1 MALVNDRKGAV
12 KKLKTLAFNSKCET
26 ALFREKIEKTFYT
39 PVLPNGVE
47 SSEVVYGG
55 VPCDV
60 LSPEIYA
67 SNRVVLYIHGGSFV
81 GGSRASYRCFC
92 SSLASK
98 SCARVVIP
106 EFRLAPAFPYPSAL
120 EDIQSVF
127 RALYTEEQVTS
138 SLGNDKDSPN
148 ANPELI
154 IAADGSG
161 ASIALALIFNLRER
175 YRRSI
180 SHVVLFSPWLNLSSS
195 SNLLVA
201 KKLGDDIT
209 TSDVLRKSAS
219 VYTYEAN
226 TSTPLVSPILATDEQ
241 LENFPPV
248 FIQMGDTEILKAD
261 AQAFVERLISTG
273 NQAELDLWPD
283 MMFMFQMADDYLHE
297 SHLAMDKVGK
307 ILTGNGSGE
316 DSVRSVKVENKPR
329 LEQSIHSE
337 A

>member
-12 KKLKTLAFNSKCET
+12 KKLKTLAFSSKSET
-26 ALFREKIEKTFYT
+26 GAFREKIDRTFYI

-47 SSEVVYGG
+47 YSEVLYGG
-55 VPCDV
+55 VQCDV

-67 SNRVVLYIHGGSFV
+67 SNRVVLYVHGGSFV
-81 GGSRASYRCFC
+81 GGSRAAYRCFC

-98 SCARVVIP
+98 ACARLVIP
-106 EFRLAPAFPYPSAL
+106 EFRLAPASPFPAAL

-127 RALYTEEQVTS
+127 KALYTDEQVAS
-138 SLGNDKDSPN
+138 SLGNDKESPLST
-148 ANPELI
+148 PEFI

-175 YRRSI
+175 YRQCI
-180 SHVVLFSPWLNLSSS
+180 SNVVLFSPWLNLSPDSPVLS
-195 SNLLVA
+195 A
-201 KKLGDDIT
+201 KKMFDDIT
-209 TSDVLRKSAS
+209 TSDVLRKSSS

-226 TSTPLVSPILATDEQ
+226 ASTPLVSPLLATDEQ

-261 AQAFVERLISTG
+261 AEKFVERLKNLG
-273 NQAELDLWPD
+273 NTAYLDLWPD
-283 MMFMFQMADDYLHE
+283 MMFMFQMADDCLHE
-297 SHLAMDKVGK
+297 SHLAMDKIGK
-307 ILTGNGSGE
+307 ILTGNDSGK
-316 DSVRSVKVENKPR
+316 DSVKVENKPR
-329 LEQSIHSE
+329 LEQSIKSE